1 MSTAGISLCQ
11 TARTST
17 PVAVGSLAETRLAPE
32 PPPLLRSV
40 SRKSQMGRVGP
51 AVSSSNMNYD
61 KPAKTLNY
69 RGWNVQIF
77 LTMVTPTVC
86 SGHVN
91 ISEDDILRCRI
102 ALAGQMDEANAILSL
117 ERKVADW
124 IEEWLSRNHSG
135 TTGLS
140 EL

>member
-1 MSTAGISLCQ
+1 
-11 TARTST
+11 
-17 PVAVGSLAETRLAPE
+17 
-32 PPPLLRSV
+32 
-40 SRKSQMGRVGP
+40 
-51 AVSSSNMNYD
+51 MNYD
-61 KPAKTLNY
+61 ELAKTINY

-102 ALAGQMDEANAILSL
+102 ALTGQMDEANAILSL

-124 IEEWLSRNHSG
+124 VEEWLSRNHSG
-135 TTGLS
+135 TTGFS